1 MKGRF
6 WAPERLGI
14 NGGDANHFAK
24 NSYRLRTKAGS
35 TLAGRA
41 EMGDRWR
48 LEQDEAW
55 WSIESGRPGEVGVRL
70 CPWALALNEERRLK
84 REWQG
89 E

>member
-1 MKGRF
+1 MKGRS
-6 WAPERLGI
+6 WAPERLGVKR
-14 NGGDANHFAK
+14 GEANHFAK
-24 NSYRLRTKAGS
+24 NSYRLRSKPGS

-55 WSIESGRPGEVGVRL
+55 VEHRVGAIRRSGVRL

-84 REWQG
+84 REW
-89 E
+89 